1 MKDREGGEMYY
12 NILLTIDLTGY
23 AISQAHVKN
32 LFIECESHYFE
43 VPGKVIFLQTG
54 RASTLC
60 RVPQLFGA
68 LITPCS
74 VVFCQSIC
82 QSLVLISFI
91 LQSGTFTRDTDIVEI
106 QALWRGLGVGE
117 HLRRQNSGVRFGNV
131 QNIAKYS

>member
-1 MKDREGGEMYY
+1 MYS

-54 RASTLC
+54 RASTVC

-74 VVFCQSIC
+74 VVFCQSVC

-91 LQSGTFTRDTDIVEI
+91 LQSGTFTREDTGIVERVGG
-106 QALWRGLGVGE
+106 WRTFEKTKFGSQIWQCPE
-117 HLRRQNSGVRFGNV
+117 HS
-131 QNIAKYS
+131 